1 MDYAVRIINK
11 FDRSYVK
18 NLMVRVGEY
27 LPLPESYNQTLL
39 QIRLADESEDE
50 WSDELFVYAIKKIIV
65 PQKVGYLQHGSK
77 YTIFKKVAAE
87 CDGTFN
93 INLMPPLVLKNCLP
107 CDMFFQFVD
116 SNNKLCRM
124 VLAKEEVKNVF

>member
-1 MDYAVRIINK
+1 VDYAVRIINK

-65 PQKVGYLQHGSK
+65 PQKVGYL
-77 YTIFKKVAAE
+77 
-87 CDGTFN
+87 
-93 INLMPPLVLKNCLP
+93 
-107 CDMFFQFVD
+107 
-116 SNNKLCRM
+116 
-124 VLAKEEVKNVF
+124 